1 MMPETISSALR
12 LYHMCQQTKHGA
24 SQIKRNRTP
33 GWWCYYEVHR
43 TSLTTAWGP
52 PYYYTIC
59 RDTDRFSFFVVAP
72 SPCCDVVVAVSLS
85 ILQDVSIQSQ
95 DSRSISDST
104 PYGSPRNSPKVFLF
118 RMITL
123 FNARRGIPERG
134 ENFKKR
140 ESESARDTSTLVCR
154 SAAQL
159 DRTGPA
165 TRPIQ

>member
-1 MMPETISSALR
+1 MKCIERALR
-12 LYHMCQQTKHGA
+12 PHGVPPTTTPSVVTPIA
-24 SQIKRNRTP
+24 S
-33 GWWCYYEVHR
+33 
-43 TSLTTAWGP
+43 L
-52 PYYYTIC
+52 
-59 RDTDRFSFFVVAP
+59 FLVVAP

-123 FNARRGIPERG
+123 FNARRGIPER
-134 ENFKKR
+134 EKRTSKKG
-140 ESESARDTSTLVCR
+140 SESARDTSTLVCR